1 MKRLTADVEVEEYEE
16 IIETSASTRTEWNQ
30 RTLNRHQ
37 SKSSRVFKEEFWW
50 HASSDRPWDLQISLA
65 GTSQKSRP
73 VVVTLQ

>member
-37 SKSSRVFKEEFWW
+37 SKSSRVFKEEF
-50 HASSDRPWDLQISLA
+50 
-65 GTSQKSRP
+65 
-73 VVVTLQ
+73 